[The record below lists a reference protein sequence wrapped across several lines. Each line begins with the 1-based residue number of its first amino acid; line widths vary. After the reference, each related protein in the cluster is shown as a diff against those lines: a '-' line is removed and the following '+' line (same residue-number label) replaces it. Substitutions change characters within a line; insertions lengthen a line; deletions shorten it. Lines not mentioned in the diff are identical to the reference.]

1 MRSHR
6 PYDLAVSGHDPH
18 ALATKQVCVYMN
30 ISLSELVPRWW
41 NCRQEQVTDLL
52 LLRCE
57 YLWCEIYHLA
67 MVYIDISDRWN
78 HQYLCNFYVL
88 IFKKVKDQWIKYSPT
103 SVIILCSG
111 LKSLS
116 SKTEGNFTWMVMFKG
131 DSFLQGF
138 LCVCSQHCRCCVS
151 T

>member
-1 MRSHR
+1 
-6 PYDLAVSGHDPH
+6 
-18 ALATKQVCVYMN
+18 
-30 ISLSELVPRWW
+30 
-41 NCRQEQVTDLL
+41 
-52 LLRCE
+52 
-57 YLWCEIYHLA
+57 

-138 LCVCSQHCRCCVS
+138 CVCVHS
-151 T
+151 TVAVVYLLNSV

>member
-1 MRSHR
+1 
-6 PYDLAVSGHDPH
+6 
-18 ALATKQVCVYMN
+18 
-30 ISLSELVPRWW
+30 
-41 NCRQEQVTDLL
+41 
-52 LLRCE
+52 
-57 YLWCEIYHLA
+57 

-116 SKTEGNFTWMVMFKG
+116 SKTLKEI
-131 DSFLQGF
+131 
-138 LCVCSQHCRCCVS
+138 
-151 T
+151 